1 MPVER
6 PGLNHVPSPVDTG
19 SMIDLELE
27 LVRENPHWLTVLCAY
42 QAAHEESR
50 KSAEKSSVVQD
61 SADESSADDLPADT
75 EMSEADQDSL
85 AASESDESKMP
96 KIRKAIWLSRLIRV
110 EGVDSEELSRTHG
123 RLIAYGLLKCDLAD
137 RSAGVVYQLTSTGKQ
152 VIARLSSEAD
162 GSHDEAA

>member
-1 MPVER
+1 
-6 PGLNHVPSPVDTG
+6 
-19 SMIDLELE
+19 MIDLELE

-61 SADESSADDLPADT
+61 SADESSADDLPADS
-75 EMSEADQDSL
+75 EMSKADQDSL

-96 KIRKAIWLSRLIRV
+96 KIRKAIWLSRLTRI

-123 RLIAYGLLKCDLAD
+123 KLIAYGLLKCDLAD

>member
-42 QAAHEESR
+42 QAAHEESQ

-75 EMSEADQDSL
+75 EISEADQDSL

-96 KIRKAIWLSRLIRV
+96 KNRKAIWLSRLIRV
-110 EGVDSEELSRTHG
+110 EGVESEELSRTHG

>member
-1 MPVER
+1 
-6 PGLNHVPSPVDTG
+6 
-19 SMIDLELE
+19 MIDLELE

-50 KSAEKSSVVQD
+50 KPAEESSSAEEL
-61 SADESSADDLPADT
+61 ADEFSPDDLQIDNSL
-75 EMSEADQDSL
+75 SEVEPTGTDQNSPT
-85 AASESDESKMP
+85 ESDPAAKSP
-96 KIRKAIWLSRLIRV
+96 KIRKAIWLPRLTRV
-110 EGVDSEELSRTHG
+110 EGVGSEELSRTHG

-152 VIARLSSEAD
+152 VIARLSSEAE

>member
-123 RLIAYGLLKCDLAD
+123 KLIAYGLLKCDLAD

>member
-1 MPVER
+1 LPVER

>member
-6 PGLNHVPSPVDTG
+6 PGLHRGSSPVDTG

-42 QAAHEESR
+42 QAAHDESR
-50 KSAEKSSVVQD
+50 KSTEESSAAED
-61 SADESSADDLPADT
+61 SADKSLANDLPADA
-75 EMSEADQDSL
+75 ELIEADQDSP
-85 AASESDESKMP
+85 AASESDEPKMP
-96 KIRKAIWLSRLIRV
+96 KIRKAIWLSRLTRV

>member
-6 PGLNHVPSPVDTG
+6 PSLNHVPSPVDTG

-61 SADESSADDLPADT
+61 SADESSADDLPADS

-96 KIRKAIWLSRLIRV
+96 KIRKAIWLSRLTRI

-123 RLIAYGLLKCDLAD
+123 KLIAYGLLKCDLAD

>member
-61 SADESSADDLPADT
+61 SADESSADDLPADS
-75 EMSEADQDSL
+75 EMSKADQDSL

-96 KIRKAIWLSRLIRV
+96 KIRKAIWLSRLTRI

-123 RLIAYGLLKCDLAD
+123 KLIAYGLLKCDLAD

>member
-6 PGLNHVPSPVDTG
+6 PGLDHVPSPVDTG

-61 SADESSADDLPADT
+61 SADESSADDLPADS

-96 KIRKAIWLSRLIRV
+96 KIRKAIWLSRLTRI

-123 RLIAYGLLKCDLAD
+123 KLIAYGLLKCDLAD

>member
-1 MPVER
+1 
-6 PGLNHVPSPVDTG
+6 
-19 SMIDLELE
+19 MIDLELE